1 VLSSDF
7 ISRAIVHRKAV
18 VELIRSTCVVAL
30 GPASQLAMIAL
41 LSHYLSLND
50 LGIYL
55 ALIVLLPF
63 FADAI
68 GIGSN
73 EVLIRNVARRRDEF
87 PVWFGNHVVCILLT
101 FPAAVAAFVAIMA
114 LTSAKDVPILWLV
127 ALGGCDM
134 LGTRLLTSAE
144 DIALTL
150 QKRKAGDVLR
160 LAGPMTRLLA
170 VVVVVSSGMTR
181 DPALLAVLIALPV
194 CGIGVAAF
202 VAIGWVSGKPLLA
215 APREWRLGLHFFLN
229 TMCRTAQGPV
239 DRYALSFVFPAAQF
253 AIFVIAARI
262 LQNATIPVLSIV
274 RYNYPTYFAEGVHG
288 AERAIRFGLSMLPY
302 MLVVGMLST
311 IAAILLAPLL
321 RFILDKDLGSTVGLI
336 QLGAP
341 SLLLNAIYYVGADIL
356 SGADRQILRALV
368 NLTAFVVQLVL
379 VVLLAFWLGPYGAI
393 YGLLGSAALAAGLPW
408 LIISRTLAAAPLLS
422 SRRILR

>member
-1 VLSSDF
+1 
-7 ISRAIVHRKAV
+7 
-18 VELIRSTCVVAL
+18 
-30 GPASQLAMIAL
+30 
-41 LSHYLSLND
+41 
-50 LGIYL
+50 
-55 ALIVLLPF
+55 
-63 FADAI
+63 
-68 GIGSN
+68 
-73 EVLIRNVARRRDEF
+73 
-87 PVWFGNHVVCILLT
+87 
-101 FPAAVAAFVAIMA
+101 
-114 LTSAKDVPILWLV
+114 
-127 ALGGCDM
+127 
-134 LGTRLLTSAE
+134 
-144 DIALTL
+144 
-150 QKRKAGDVLR
+150 
-160 LAGPMTRLLA
+160 
-170 VVVVVSSGMTR
+170 
-181 DPALLAVLIALPV
+181 
-194 CGIGVAAF
+194 
-202 VAIGWVSGKPLLA
+202 
-215 APREWRLGLHFFLN
+215 
-229 TMCRTAQGPV
+229 
-239 DRYALSFVFPAAQF
+239 
-253 AIFVIAARI
+253 VIAARI

>member
-1 VLSSDF
+1 
-7 ISRAIVHRKAV
+7 
-18 VELIRSTCVVAL
+18 
-30 GPASQLAMIAL
+30 
-41 LSHYLSLND
+41 
-50 LGIYL
+50 
-55 ALIVLLPF
+55 
-63 FADAI
+63 
-68 GIGSN
+68 
-73 EVLIRNVARRRDEF
+73 
-87 PVWFGNHVVCILLT
+87 
-101 FPAAVAAFVAIMA
+101 
-114 LTSAKDVPILWLV
+114 
-127 ALGGCDM
+127 
-134 LGTRLLTSAE
+134 
-144 DIALTL
+144 
-150 QKRKAGDVLR
+150 
-160 LAGPMTRLLA
+160 
-170 VVVVVSSGMTR
+170 
-181 DPALLAVLIALPV
+181 
-194 CGIGVAAF
+194 
-202 VAIGWVSGKPLLA
+202 
-215 APREWRLGLHFFLN
+215 
-229 TMCRTAQGPV
+229 MCRTAQGPV